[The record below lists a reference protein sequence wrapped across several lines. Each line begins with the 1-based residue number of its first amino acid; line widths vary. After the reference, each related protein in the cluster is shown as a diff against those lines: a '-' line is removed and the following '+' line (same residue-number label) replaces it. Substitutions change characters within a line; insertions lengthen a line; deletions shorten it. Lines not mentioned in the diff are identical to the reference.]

1 MGCQMYLGGSALTGE
16 VLDGFHQQTPDAHS
30 PDIRIDGYVHEMS
43 TLAVETQDCA
53 ADDTAIRFGDED
65 MVLSDVFLEAGRD
78 VWQVR
83 QG

>member
-16 VLDGFHQQTPDAHS
+16 DLYGFDQQTPDAHA
-30 PDIRIDGYVHEMS
+30 PDIRIDGYVYEMS

-53 ADDTAIRFGDED
+53 ADDTAIRFGNED
-65 MVLSDVFLEAGRD
+65 MVLLNFFIEAGRD
-78 VWQVR
+78 VRQVR

>member
-16 VLDGFHQQTPDAHS
+16 DFDGSHQQTPDAHA
-30 PDIRIDGYVHEMS
+30 PDIRIDGYIHEMS

-53 ADDTAIRFGDED
+53 TDNAAIRFGDED
-65 MVLSDVFLEAGRD
+65 LVLLNVFLEAGGD
-78 VWQVR
+78 VRQVR

>member
-43 TLAVETQDCA
+43 VWTVQTQDRA
-53 ADDTAIRFGDED
+53 TDNAAIRFGDED
-65 MVLSDVFLEAGRD
+65 LVLLDVFLQAGRD
-78 VWQVR
+78 VRQVR

>member
-16 VLDGFHQQTPDAHS
+16 DLYGFHQQTSDAHA

-53 ADDTAIRFGDED
+53 ADNAAIRFGNED
-65 MVLSDVFLEAGRD
+65 LVLPDVFLQAGRD
-78 VWQVR
+78 VRQVWQR
-83 QG
+83 

>member
-16 VLDGFHQQTPDAHS
+16 DLDGFHQQTPDAHA

-53 ADDTAIRFGDED
+53 ADDTAIRFGNED
-65 MVLSDVFLEAGRD
+65 LILPDVFLQAGRD
-78 VWQVR
+78 VRQVWQ
-83 QG
+83 G

>member
-16 VLDGFHQQTPDAHS
+16 DLDGFHQQTPDAHAS
-30 PDIRIDGYVHEMS
+30 AIRIDGYVHEMS

-53 ADDTAIRFGDED
+53 ADNAVIRFGDED
-65 MVLSDVFLEAGRD
+65 LVLLNVFLEAGGD
-78 VWQVR
+78 VRQVR

>member
-1 MGCQMYLGGSALTGE
+1 MGCQVYLGGFALTGE
-16 VLDGFHQQTPDAHS
+16 DLDGFHQQTPDAHA

-53 ADDTAIRFGDED
+53 ADDTAIRFSNED
-65 MVLSDVFLEAGRD
+65 LVLLDVFLQAGGD
-78 VWQVR
+78 VRQVR